1 MIDKLRI
8 AIIFFFGTS
17 TILNSQKIDTT
28 AIGKQ
33 IDSILNV
40 YEIEFNKKPTE
51 HTLMQIENIYIK
63 EMLPILVNIIS
74 EVIKLFI

>member
-51 HTLMQIENIYIK
+51 PIIEK
-63 EMLPILVNIIS
+63 DIIRFF
-74 EVIKLFI
+74 KNLTKALFGLALIPHI